1 MGRSSAGVPDVKF
14 ELGLALGRLAAL
26 VEVELLV
33 PLLVPLLPLLVVL
46 VLDEGVE
53 VPVGMSDAGTA
64 EIGPPAGA
72 PVGGL

>member
-1 MGRSSAGVPDVKF
+1 MARSSAGVPDVEF
-14 ELGLALGRLAAL
+14 ELGLALGWPAASVG
-26 VEVELLV
+26 VELVELLV
-33 PLLVPLLPLLVVL
+33 PLPSVLVVL

-72 PVGGL
+72 PSGGL